1 MHFPDSWFE
10 DEVRN
15 GFYIPALIKRSWAAQ
30 LEVLEEIAKMCDRH
44 HIKWFAI
51 YGTLLGVV
59 RHSGFVPWDDD
70 LDIGM
75 LREDYERFKMVAE
88 QELPDGYYMPLDP
101 PDEYQHIG
109 RVFNGKHISVNK
121 ERLEKY
127 HGFPYVVG
135 IDIFV
140 LDYIAPNPKDEEN
153 RKRIA
158 AVVRNAAATINE
170 SNQDT
175 EEMQSLV
182 GQIETLVKVKLDR
195 SKPLKSQLYALCE
208 RLFSLYTAEESTQIA
223 HMPHWICNREEQPFP
238 AQYIGAPIRLP
249 FEITSLPVPADFH
262 NFLYN
267 EYGDYT
273 ILYRRGGWHDYP
285 SYRDQEQQLMEA
297 IGEPAPFQYYFSK
310 EDLYAASLRDDIR
323 QYASYRDFVP
333 SSGRIHQKIRE
344 CMDGNNPQTAK
355 KLLEGCQ
362 KLAICLGGRL
372 ERAGDKAGTAPAV
385 KLLEEYCELVWAVY
399 NGLDDAGSIG
409 DNVLQRLDGIME
421 RIQEHMKD
429 HKGLRREIVFLPWK
443 ASMWHKLEP
452 YWNAAVDSPDC
463 DVYVIPVPYYYRKL
477 DGSFYTMCYE
487 GKDLPEHV
495 QITDYNDYDWESHN
509 PDVVFIQNPY
519 DGYNLTTSVHPFF
532 YSEHLRQYTEQLI
545 YIPWFTLDETEPDEP
560 KAMYNMKYHAAM
572 PGVVHADRTIVQSEL
587 IRKVYIDFLSCY
599 TGEETR
605 SIWEEKI
612 TVPGKSAV
620 SSPPVDCGTK

>member
-30 LEVLEEIAKMCDRH
+30 LEVLEEIARICERR

-75 LREDYERFKMVAE
+75 LREDYERFKEAA
-88 QELPDGYYMPLDP
+88 QQDLPDGYYMPLDP

-109 RVFNGKHISVNK
+109 RVFNGKHICVDK

-153 RKRIA
+153 RKQIA
-158 AVVRNAAATINE
+158 AVVRNAAAAINE

-182 GQIETLVKVKLDR
+182 GQIETLLKVKLDR
-195 SKPLKSQLYALCE
+195 SRPLKSQLYALCE

-238 AQYIGAPIRLP
+238 LQYIGTPIRLP
-249 FEITSLPVPADFH
+249 FEVTSLPVPADFH

-273 ILYRRGGWHDYP
+273 YLYRRGGSHDYP
-285 SYRDQEQQLMEA
+285 SYREQEQQLMEA
-297 IGEPAPFQYYFSK
+297 IGEPVPFKYYFSK
-310 EDLYAASLRDDIR
+310 KDLYTAASLQDDIR

-333 SSGRIHQKIRE
+333 SAGRIHQKIQE
-344 CMDGNNPQTAK
+344 YMDKNDPQMAK
-355 KLLEGCQ
+355 NLLEGCQ

-372 ERAGDKAGTAPAV
+372 ERTGDETGTAPAV
-385 KLLEEYCELVWAVY
+385 KLLEEYCELVWAIY
-399 NGLDDAGSIG
+399 NGLGDNGSISP
-409 DNVLQRLDGIME
+409 DAFQRLDSIMKHV
-421 RIQEHMKD
+421 QEHMGLRK
-429 HKGLRREIVFLPWK
+429 LRREIVFLPWK
-443 ASMWHKLEP
+443 ASMWDKLEP
-452 YWNAAVDSPDC
+452 YWNAAAASPDC
-463 DVYVIPVPYYYRKL
+463 DVYVIPVPYYYKKP
-477 DGSFYTMCYE
+477 DGSFHSMRYE
-487 GKDLPEHV
+487 GKDLPDYV
-495 QITDYNDYDWESHN
+495 QITDYNAYDFETRY

-519 DGYNLTTSVHPFF
+519 DGYNLTTSVHPLF
-532 YSEHLRQYTEQLI
+532 YSERLRQYAEQLI

-560 KAMYNMKYHAAM
+560 KTMYNMKYHAAT

-587 IRKVYIDFLSCY
+587 IRKAYIDFLSVY
-599 TGEETR
+599 TGEDTR
-605 SIWEEKI
+605 TMWEQKI
-612 TVPGKSAV
+612 IPKGKI
-620 SSPPVDCGTK
+620 